1 MNRRKKYKIFILCW
15 LALDLMTMAWLGY
28 RYLDRQIP
36 DELQISRGETVSV
49 SALLDHPLVSFEEAI
64 EVSADGSYTL
74 PCKILG
80 YIPFKSIKVTPVDDK
95 AVYVSGSTV
104 GIYLR
109 TRGVLVVDTG
119 EIQSQSGETKEP
131 SKGIVKPGDYI
142 LSMNEE
148 QIKDKKELIRDL
160 DELDGTQVQLE
171 LNREG
176 EIFPVSVTPVKDSEG
191 AYKLGLWVRD
201 DTQGIRTLTYVDEQ
215 GKYGALGHG
224 ISDVDTAGL
233 LDIQEGTLYKAQIL
247 AVSRGSRGNP
257 GELAGMIRYDN
268 SNVLGSIQE
277 NCKNGI
283 YGQMDLSDAQK
294 LSLVKMPVAHKQEI
308 ETGPALIRCS
318 VDGHVKEY
326 EAQIKRIDLNHEDSN
341 KSFILQVTDEE
352 LLEKTGGVVQGMS
365 GSPVIQ
371 NGKLAGAV
379 THVFVQDSTSGYGIF
394 AETMMEHENYKM
406 T

>member
-1 MNRRKKYKIFILCW
+1 MNRRKKYKIFILCC

-176 EIFPVSVTPVKDSEG
+176 EILPVSVTPVKDSKG

-201 DTQGIRTLTYVDEQ
+201 DTQGIGTLTYVDEQ

-224 ISDVDTAGL
+224 ISDVDT
-233 LDIQEGTLYKAQIL
+233 GTLLNLSGGSLYHTDIL
-247 AVSRGSRGNP
+247 SVVKGLKGTP
-257 GELAGMIRYDN
+257 GEMTGVIRYQ
-268 SNVLGSIQE
+268 SSEILGTIEKNTSSGIFGRITE
-277 NCKNGI
+277 NRGLFCQGE
-283 YGQMDLSDAQK
+283 
-294 LSLVKMPVAHKQEI
+294 LVGTAYKQAV
-308 ETGPALIRCS
+308 ETGPAVLLS
-318 VDGHVKEY
+318 AVGGAVKAY
-326 EAQIKRIDLNHEDSN
+326 SIQIEKVNLAGSDPN
-341 KSFILQVTDEE
+341 KSMVISVSDPE
-352 LLEKTGGVVQGMS
+352 LLAVTGGIIQGMS
-365 GSPVIQ
+365 GSPILQ
-371 NGKLAGAV
+371 NGKLIGAL
-379 THVFVQDSTSGYGIF
+379 THVFVNDPTKGYGIF
-394 AETMMEHENYKM
+394 IENM
-406 T
+406 IGVES

>member
-1 MNRRKKYKIFILCW
+1 
-15 LALDLMTMAWLGY
+15 MAWLGY

-119 EIQSQSGETKEP
+119 EIQSQNGETKEP

-142 LSMNEE
+142 LS
-148 QIKDKKELIRDL
+148 
-160 DELDGTQVQLE
+160 
-171 LNREG
+171 
-176 EIFPVSVTPVKDSEG
+176 VKDSRG

-201 DTQGIRTLTYVDEQ
+201 DTQGIGTLTYVDEQ

-283 YGQMDLSDAQK
+283 YGQMNLSDAQK

-318 VDGHVKEY
+318 VDGQVKEY

-371 NGKLAGAV
+371 NGKSAGAV

>member
-1 MNRRKKYKIFILCW
+1 MARKKRYRRLIYCL
-15 LALDLMTMAWLGY
+15 LALDLLVMGYLGY
-28 RYLDRQIP
+28 RYLDRKIP
-36 DELQISRGETVSV
+36 QELHLVEGEEEKVER
-49 SALLDHPLVSFEEAI
+49 LFDSFWIKSEASI
-64 EVSADGSYTL
+64 PASQGGSYTIQCSL
-74 PCKILG
+74 FG
-80 YIPFKSIKVTPVDDK
+80 VIPFKDVKVTTGSRENLW
-95 AVYVSGSTV
+95 VSGEPV
-104 GIYLR
+104 GLYME
-109 TRGVLVVDTG
+109 TQGVLIIDTG
-119 EIQSQSGETKEP
+119 EIVGKDGTSYDPAKNIAQA
-131 SKGIVKPGDYI
+131 GDYI
-142 LSMNEE
+142 VAFNDQRVTS
-148 QIKDKKELIRDL
+148 KKELVEDIACCQGETATLSVIRHGEEIPICL
-160 DELDGTQVQLE
+160 EPVMGEDGC
-171 LNREG
+171 
-176 EIFPVSVTPVKDSEG
+176 
-191 AYKLGLWVRD
+191 YKLGIWVRD
-201 DTQGIRTLTYVDEQ
+201 NTQGIGTLTYVRENGDF
-215 GKYGALGHG
+215 GALGHG

-283 YGQMDLSDAQK
+283 YGQMNLSDAQK

>member
-1 MNRRKKYKIFILCW
+1 MNPKKRYRRFLLWC
-15 LALDLMTMAWLGY
+15 LGLDLLVIGILGI
-28 RYLDRQIP
+28 RYLNLKIP
-36 DELQISRGETVSV
+36 DEIHVEKGKDQDV
-49 SALLDHPLVSFEEAI
+49 SAMLARPFVTFEDTVPVSG
-64 EVSADGSYTL
+64 DGAYFL
-74 PCKILG
+74 PCRLFG
-80 YIPFKSIKVTPVDDK
+80 LIPFKDVKVIPAESTSLL
-95 AVYVSGSTV
+95 VSGSTV
-104 GIYLR
+104 GMYMK
-109 TRGVLVVDTG
+109 TEGVLIIDTG
-119 EIQSQSGETKEP
+119 EILSRDGKQITPAEDL
-131 SKGIVKPGDYI
+131 VKPGDYI
-142 LSMNEE
+142 VAFNQQKVSC
-148 QIKDKKELIRDL
+148 KKELIKDL
-160 DELDGTQVQLE
+160 KKTDGKEVSLT
-171 LNREG
+171 LNRQG
-176 EIFPVSVTPVKDSEG
+176 KKIKVSLMPVEDQTGD
-191 AYKLGLWVRD
+191 YKLGIWVRD
-201 DTQGIRTLTYVDEQ
+201 DTQGIGTLTYVDAA
-215 GKYGALGHG
+215 GNYGALGHG

-233 LDIQEGTLYKAQIL
+233 LDIQEGTLYQAQIL

>member
-1 MNRRKKYKIFILCW
+1 M
-15 LALDLMTMAWLGY
+15 
-28 RYLDRQIP
+28 
-36 DELQISRGETVSV
+36 
-49 SALLDHPLVSFEEAI
+49 
-64 EVSADGSYTL
+64 
-74 PCKILG
+74 
-80 YIPFKSIKVTPVDDK
+80 
-95 AVYVSGSTV
+95 
-104 GIYLR
+104 
-109 TRGVLVVDTG
+109 
-119 EIQSQSGETKEP
+119 
-131 SKGIVKPGDYI
+131 
-142 LSMNEE
+142 
-148 QIKDKKELIRDL
+148 
-160 DELDGTQVQLE
+160 
-171 LNREG
+171 
-176 EIFPVSVTPVKDSEG
+176 
-191 AYKLGLWVRD
+191 
-201 DTQGIRTLTYVDEQ
+201 
-215 GKYGALGHG
+215 
-224 ISDVDTAGL
+224 DTAGL

-318 VDGHVKEY
+318 VDGQVKEY